1 VVTAVECPVPI
12 GLGEDVQ
19 NGNGPMT
26 AVRPPRAEAGRR
38 AYGLLV
44 IIPAFNEE
52 RSLPGV
58 LDELHECAPDCDV
71 VVVSDGSR
79 DQTARVARA
88 HGAAVVELPFNLGIG
103 GALRTGFRYAVDHDY
118 RAAVQFDAD
127 GQHDPRE
134 IGTLVGG
141 IDRGLDLV
149 IGSRWA
155 EGGEVTYDVARA
167 RRRAMGILRR
177 FVKLLVGQTFTDT
190 SSGFRGFSRRMLKYF
205 AQNYPLEYM
214 DSVEALVMACNAG
227 FRVGEVPTRIRERQH
242 GAPST
247 RNFKLVYY
255 YSRLLITM
263 AVTAPRHR
271 TEPRPAG
278 KRKAIAREPERPRA
292 AERAR

>member
-1 VVTAVECPVPI
+1 MVSAVEYPVPS
-12 GLGEDVQ
+12 GLGEGVE

-26 AVRPPRAEAGRR
+26 AVRPARR
-38 AYGLLV
+38 ADARRRTSDLLV

-58 LDELHECAPDCDV
+58 LDELHECVPDCDV
-71 VVVSDGSR
+71 VVISDGSR
-79 DQTARVARA
+79 DRTAAVARQ
-88 HGAAVVELPFNLGIG
+88 HGARVVELPFNLGIG
-103 GALRTGFRYAVDHDY
+103 GALRAGFRFAVDHDY

-127 GQHDPRE
+127 GQHDPHE
-134 IGTLVGG
+134 VGKLVEG

-155 EGGEVTYDVARA
+155 EGGEVTYEVPRT
-167 RRRAMGILRR
+167 RQRAMGILRR

-190 SSGFRGFSRRMLKYF
+190 SSGFRGFSHRMLKYF

-214 DSVEALVMACNAG
+214 DSVEALVMACHAG
-227 FRVGEVPTRIRERQH
+227 FRVGEVPVRIRDRQH

-247 RNFKLVYY
+247 RNFKLVYF

-278 KRKAIAREPERPRA
+278 KRKAIAR
-292 AERAR
+292 